1 MLMMYHLPYV
11 LLMLIY
17 FALLASIFTKQATF
31 KYKKVTQISSGAL
44 IIVLLANLL
53 STIIFGRYS
62 DVPETNIVVVSTGIF
77 AGHALISWLFD
88 LLDRRFHQDWLR
100 VIYYIGMGLVV
111 LTSYYAG
118 IDTYAARP
126 IDGMIGTT
134 VIICSLVVA
143 CTIPFFGMALLMDFF
158 TMRHH
163 APKNYKFKPTQDKL
177 HHYHEHGLSEQEIVF
192 FRQQMAEAKERIEN
206 IEVEMNKVAKL
217 RVIENRH
224 NVVAV
229 SKQYFKD
236 IVKEPERVAQAGI
249 FLNKL
254 LPSLEDL
261 TAKYTEISSHVA
273 KNKQTYLILEK
284 SAQTIDN
291 ICESITESY
300 VHFHQSLYNDLQDD
314 IKLAN
319 RTLNKEID
327 DTMDQDTIDELVS
340 DPFNFEEE

>member
-118 IDTYAARP
+118 IDTYRP

-177 HHYHEHGLSEQEIVF
+177 HHYHEHGLSEQEIIF
-192 FRQQMAEAKERIEN
+192 FRQQMSEAKERIEN

-236 IVKEPERVAQAGI
+236 IVNEPERVAQAGI

-261 TAKYTEISSHVA
+261 TAKYTEISAHVA

-284 SAQTIDN
+284 SSQTIDN

>member
-11 LLMLIY
+11 LFMLIY

-44 IIVLLANLL
+44 IIVLFANLL
-53 STIIFGRYS
+53 SAIIFGRYS

-88 LLDRRFHQDWLR
+88 LLDRRFHQNWLR
-100 VIYYIGMGLVV
+100 VIYYIGMGFVV

-118 IDTYAARP
+118 VDTYAARP

-134 VIICSLVVA
+134 VIICFLVVA

-192 FRQQMAEAKERIEN
+192 FRQQMSEAKERIEN

-236 IVKEPERVAQAGI
+236 IVNEPERVAQAGI